1 MSDIESTAASNM
13 SSMSS
18 ARAFVKEWLSARQLS
33 AAQLSRIS
41 GLKQY
46 TISRFLN
53 GKVDEVELETAT
65 SLYRAMQKSLTEA
78 ERLQL
83 LQWLGLGNLL
93 AALQSSG
100 DDIRA
105 ENAASD
111 GPDRDAARAMIEAW
125 MREHGHSQAELA
137 RRAEV
142 DASRIGR
149 FLRGKIEAKTA
160 ARIYRAVH
168 DSFDAEQRRTLLRAL
183 GLHDM
188 AATVAQSLRS
198 GEEAGGLQ
206 GSEQADHAPAKN

>member
-1 MSDIESTAASNM
+1 MSDIESTEVSNM
-13 SSMSS
+13 PSKSSMAS
-18 ARAFVKEWLSARQLS
+18 ARAFVKQWMNARRLS

-53 GKVDEVELETAT
+53 GKVDEVDLETAT
-65 SLYRAMQKSLTEA
+65 RLYRAMQKSLTEA
-78 ERLQL
+78 ERPQL

-93 AALQSSG
+93 AALQHGG
-100 DDIRA
+100 DDLRA
-105 ENAASD
+105 EGAASD
-111 GPDRDAARAMIEAW
+111 GPDRDKARAMIEAW

-137 RRAEV
+137 RRAQV

-183 GLHDM
+183 GLHEM
-188 AATVAQSLRS
+188 AAAIMEQR
-198 GEEAGGLQ
+198 GGRDE
-206 GSEQADHAPAKN
+206 SARE